1 MMSAP
6 EPTIAAVVTPL
17 FAVSDPQGRSGAEL
31 VKASQQ
37 FQPENRWTS
46 WCLLIETL
54 VVLGTGLWLV
64 FHFQFWP
71 LQVIAGLLVGLVQVR
86 LFIFYH
92 DTLHGAIFVKDPL
105 AQGLMS
111 LVGIY
116 LLTIRS
122 VWKETHDHHHQNNAR
137 QLGSMIGTFPIITV
151 AMAGRLSPAARRRYR
166 MARHGLT
173 MLAGYLTVM
182 LGGMIGSAFIRQ
194 PRRHWGAL
202 VTVLLH
208 VLVFMVLAW
217 HWGWVTALCA
227 QVVPSALSMALGSYL
242 FYAQHNFP
250 ALKLPRRDD
259 WTYAGAALE
268 SSSMFDMS
276 PMMHWFTGSIGYH
289 HVHHL
294 NHRIPFYRLREAME
308 AMPELQNPGR
318 TSWRLRD
325 MRACLNLYL
334 WDPRQN
340 RMLTYA
346 EVLKPAPARAA

>member
-1 MMSAP
+1 M
-6 EPTIAAVVTPL
+6 
-17 FAVSDPQGRSGAEL
+17 
-31 VKASQQ
+31 
-37 FQPENRWTS
+37 
-46 WCLLIETL
+46 
-54 VVLGTGLWLV
+54 V
-64 FHFQFWP
+64 FHFQDWP
-71 LQVIAGLLVGLVQVR
+71 MQVLAGLLVGLVQVR

-92 DTLHGAIFVKDPL
+92 DTLHGALFVRDRV
-105 AQGLMS
+105 AQALMS

-137 QLGSMIGTFPIITV
+137 QLGSMIGTYPIITV
-151 AMAGRLSPAARRRYR
+151 AMAARLSPAALRRYR
-166 MARHGLT
+166 LARHGLV
-173 MLAGYLTVM
+173 MLGGYVTLM
-182 LGGMIGSAFIRQ
+182 LGGMIGAAFIRR

-202 VTVLLH
+202 VTAFLH
-208 VLVFMVLAW
+208 VVVFIALAW
-217 HWGWVTALCA
+217 QWGWVTALCA
-227 QVVPSALSMALGSYL
+227 QVVPSVLSMALGSYL

-259 WTYAGAALE
+259 WTYTGAALE

-276 PMMHWFTGSIGYH
+276 PMMHWFTGSIGFH

-294 NHRIPFYRLREAME
+294 NHRIPFYRLREAMN

-325 MRACLNLYL
+325 IRACLNLYL
-334 WDPRQN
+334 WDPRQD

-346 EVLKPAPARAA
+346 EVMNPAVAKAA

>member
-1 MMSAP
+1 MLSVQESTAAIPQTVNSANSDG
-6 EPTIAAVVTPL
+6 PL
-17 FAVSDPQGRSGAEL
+17 GGTDLVRASRAFQAEC
-31 VKASQQ
+31 S
-37 FQPENRWTS
+37 WTN
-46 WCLLIETL
+46 WRLLFETMA
-54 VVLGTGLWLV
+54 VLGAALWLV
-64 FHFQFWP
+64 FYFQAWP
-71 LQVIAGLLVGLVQVR
+71 LQVLAGLLVGLVQVR

-92 DTLHGAIFVKDPL
+92 DTLHGAIFNRDPL
-105 AQGLMS
+105 AQTLMS

-116 LLTIRS
+116 LLSIRS

-137 QLGSMIGTFPIITV
+137 HQGSVIGTFPIVSV
-151 AMAGRLSPAARRRYR
+151 AMAARMSSAELRRYR
-166 MARHGLT
+166 FARHGLT
-173 MLAGYLTVM
+173 MLAGYVTVM
-182 LGGMIGSAFIRQ
+182 LGGMVTAAFIRQ

-208 VLVFMVLAW
+208 ILVFVAVAW

-250 ALKLPRRDD
+250 GLKLKRRDD
-259 WTYAGAALE
+259 WNYATAALE
-268 SSSMFDMS
+268 SSSMFEMS
-276 PMMHWFTGSIGYH
+276 SMMHWFTGSIGYH

-308 AMPELQNPGR
+308 ALPELQNPGR

-334 WDPRQN
+334 WDPRQD

-346 EVLKPAPARAA
+346 EVQASAPAQAA